1 MAISVERI
9 MMKYVVFLLSITSGF
24 VQAELQIKLVQP
36 ELLLQQISAS
46 ELGIQPV
53 INENERQYG
62 SLITE
67 MLKAKQYEALLDELT
82 IKLQSQLK
90 AEQVSSA
97 MAYLVAQLA
106 LQQQKYSLAKRYFSQ
121 AIKDRPDYGKAHH
134 GLGLAYLKQQDY
146 KEANRHLSKALQL
159 GIKDAQLY
167 SYLGYGYIQ
176 SNNFHSAVVAYQQA
190 KLFSPNDQQLN
201 QSLLY
206 AYSQAGQS
214 DAALSL
220 LSQMLTNKPN
230 SSSLWLHRAN
240 AFLQKKAQTKDYP
253 LIISSLE
260 TAIRLGETGP
270 ENIALTAQ
278 LQMQYGSISRAI
290 KLYQQIW
297 HQHNNPQLVLDAIEY
312 LVSVHQLVEAENW
325 LNEIKL
331 PPSLNNE
338 HTSQLFYL
346 RGKVSQQQEKWL
358 IAETAFDNA
367 LNENSI
373 NGDALLAA
381 AQVKRELGESHQAQ
395 MLLLRASNL
404 ETVRL
409 SALTEHADLM
419 MSLGR
424 YAKAL
429 DFLQQALS
437 FAPHES
443 TLIENVQTL
452 QRLVNQSES

>member
-1 MAISVERI
+1 
-9 MMKYVVFLLSITSGF
+9 MMKYVVFLLSITSGLA
-24 VQAELQIKLVQP
+24 QAELSIKLVQP
-36 ELLLQQISAS
+36 ELLLQQISTS
-46 ELGIQPV
+46 ELGIKPV
-53 INENERQYG
+53 VNESERQYG

-67 MLKAKQYEALLDELT
+67 MLKAKQYEALLNELVS
-82 IKLQSQLK
+82 KLEVEK
-90 AEQVSSA
+90 ASSA

-106 LQQQKYSLAKRYFSQ
+106 LQQQKYPLAKRYFSQ
-121 AIKDRPDYGKAHH
+121 AITERPDYGKAHH
-134 GLGLAYLKQQDY
+134 GLGLAYLKQQQY
-146 KEANRHLSKALQL
+146 KDANRHLSKALQL
-159 GIKDAQLY
+159 GINDPQLY
-167 SYLGYGYIQ
+167 SYLGFGYIQ
-176 SNNFHSAVVAYQQA
+176 SSNFHSAVVAYQQA
-190 KLFSPNDQQLN
+190 KLFSPDDHQLN

-220 LSQMLTNKPN
+220 LSQMLINKPN
-230 SSSLWLHRAN
+230 SATLWLHRAN
-240 AFLQKKAQTKDYP
+240 ALLQKKAQTKSYP
-253 LIISSLE
+253 LIIASLE

-278 LQMQYGSISRAI
+278 LQMQYGSIPRAI

-297 HQHNNPQLVLDAIEY
+297 QQHNNRQLVLDAINY
-312 LVSVHQLVEAENW
+312 LVSINQLIEADGW
-325 LNEIKL
+325 LKEIKISSSLASSPSL
-331 PPSLNNE
+331 PLNNE
-338 HTSQLFYL
+338 HKSQLFYL
-346 RGKVSQQQEKWL
+346 TGKVAQQQGKWQK
-358 IAETAFDNA
+358 ADTAFHEA
-367 LNENSI
+367 LSENSI

-443 TLIENVQTL
+443 ALIENVQTL
-452 QRLVNQSES
+452 QRLVNQSDS

>member
-1 MAISVERI
+1 
-9 MMKYVVFLLSITSGF
+9 MMKYVVFLLFITSGF

-67 MLKAKQYEALLDELT
+67 MLKEKQYEALLNELT
-82 IKLQSQLK
+82 NKLQSQFE
-90 AEQVSSA
+90 AGQVSSA

-121 AIKDRPDYGKAHH
+121 AIKERPDYGKAHH
-134 GLGLAYLKQQDY
+134 GLGLAYLKQQQY

-159 GIKDAQLY
+159 GIKDPQLY

-176 SNNFHSAVVAYQQA
+176 SSNFHSAVVAYQQA
-190 KLFSPNDQQLN
+190 KLFSPNDHQLN

-220 LSQMLTNKPN
+220 LSQMLINKPN
-230 SSSLWLHRAN
+230 SATLWLHRAN
-240 AFLQKKAQTKDYP
+240 ALLQAKNYP
-253 LIISSLE
+253 LVISSLE
-260 TAIRLGETGP
+260 TAIRLGEAGP

-278 LQMQYGSISRAI
+278 LQMQHGSISRAI

-297 HQHNNPQLVLDAIEY
+297 QQHNNPLLVLDAINY
-312 LVSVHQLVEAENW
+312 LVSINQLVEAEDW
-325 LNEIKL
+325 LKEIKFT
-331 PPSLNNE
+331 PALNNE
-338 HTSQLFYL
+338 HKSQLFYL
-346 RGKVSQQQEKWL
+346 KGKVSQQQEKWL
-358 IAETAFDNA
+358 IAEIAFDKA
-367 LNENSI
+367 LSENSI

-429 DFLQQALS
+429 DFLQQALTFS
-437 FAPHES
+437 PHES
-443 TLIENVQTL
+443 TLIENVNTL

>member
-1 MAISVERI
+1 
-9 MMKYVVFLLSITSGF
+9 MKYIVFLLSITSGL
-24 VQAELQIKLVQP
+24 VQAELHIKLVQP
-36 ELLLQQISAS
+36 ELLLQQIAAS
-46 ELGIQPV
+46 ELGIVPV
-53 INENERQYG
+53 INESERQYG
-62 SLITE
+62 PLITK
-67 MLKAKQYEALLDELT
+67 MLKAKQYEALLNVLST
-82 IKLQSQLK
+82 KLAPKLQSELK
-90 AEQVSSA
+90 TDQVSSA

-106 LQQQKYSLAKRYFSQ
+106 LQQQKYSIAKRYFRQ
-121 AIKDRPDYGKAHH
+121 AIKERPDYAKAHH
-134 GLGLAYLKQQDY
+134 GLGLAYLKQQQF

-159 GIKDAQLY
+159 GVNDPQLY

-176 SNNFHSAVVAYQQA
+176 SSHFHSAVVAYQQA
-190 KLFSPNDQQLN
+190 KLFSPDDQQLN

-220 LSQMLTNKPN
+220 LSQMLVNKPN
-230 SSSLWLHRAN
+230 SATLWLHRAN
-240 AFLQKKAQTKDYP
+240 AFLQKKSQAKNYP
-253 LIISSLE
+253 LVISSLE

-278 LQMQYGSISRAI
+278 LQMQHGSIKRAI
-290 KLYQQIW
+290 KLYQQVW
-297 HQHNNPQLVLDAIEY
+297 QHHNNPQLVLDAINY
-312 LVSVHQLVEAENW
+312 LVSINQLVEAENW
-325 LNEIKL
+325 LQVINTA
-331 PPSLNNE
+331 PSLTHLLKSE
-338 HTSQLFYL
+338 HKSQLFYL
-346 RGKVSQQQEKWL
+346 TGKVSQKQGRWL
-358 IAETAFDNA
+358 IAQSAFDKA

-381 AQVKRELGESHQAQ
+381 AQVKRELGKSHQAQ

-429 DFLQQALS
+429 DFLQQALN

-452 QRLVNQSES
+452 QRLVNQSDS